1 MVDLA
6 LLQSG
11 SYIAGALGVCV
22 AAVYYVMNLR
32 ETVKNRRAVTSNN
45 VQQLFLTEEW
55 QQRFLEVMSI
65 QWRDFE
71 DFKKKYDSSVNPGSY
86 VKRNSLLV
94 QYDNVGRQYRS
105 GVIDL
110 DAFGSVSAY
119 ALVLAWLKF
128 KPVIEGYRGSEY
140 PRDGFSDFEYIAD
153 ALERRLKER
162 DPEFMEKIDSISW
175 TKSLDK

>member
-1 MVDLA
+1 LNPVT
-6 LLQSG
+6 STV
-11 SYIAGALGVCV
+11 I
-22 AAVYYVMNLR
+22 YYVLNLR
-32 ETVKNRRAVTSNN
+32 ETTKNRRATTSNN

-55 QQRFLEVMSI
+55 QQRFLDVMSM
-65 QWRDFE
+65 QWKDFE
-71 DFKKKYDSSVNPGSY
+71 DFKNKYDSSINPESY

-94 QYDNVGRQYRS
+94 QYDNVGKQYRS

-128 KPVIEGYRGSEY
+128 KPIIEGYRGLEY
-140 PRDGFSDFEYIAD
+140 PRDGFSDFELIAE
-153 ALERRLKER
+153 ALRKRLKNS

-175 TKSLDK
+175 IKSLDQ